1 MLQLVK
7 GDKSIWAICL
17 TLILYSFVIVY
28 SSSSNIAFQYHGGNN
43 LSVMLKHLI
52 HVLMGIGFMVSIS
65 HIPAK
70 FFKNSSVLVYIL
82 TIILL
87 LLAMFTGTTIGN
99 ANASRWIN
107 IFGFTFQPSEM
118 AKVSLIM
125 LLARNLV
132 KHRPKL
138 NSFKHS
144 FVPIILP
151 ILLMCLMVVR
161 ASLSSAIFLYAIS
174 MVILFLGN
182 YPIKNIL
189 KICGLAALTFSLF
202 IAVIYYVPNISNRV
216 DTWKGRIERFVSSED
231 NIDDDANYQIEH
243 SKMALMTG
251 GMTGIG
257 PGKSKQKY
265 FLPQSNSDFIFAIMV
280 EEYGFIFGCLL
291 PILLFL
297 WLFIR
302 FMINALN
309 TKSDSGK
316 LLVFGLGFSLIFQ
329 AFLNMG
335 VAVEL
340 LPVTGQTLPLIS
352 AGGSSI
358 WMTCSALGIILSI
371 SQLNIDRSKKELK
384 FITDKANTNMR
395 RAKLQALSNGET
407 EFDESAFIKS
417 EIARLKND
425 AKN

>member
-1 MLQLVK
+1 MLKLIK
-7 GDKSIWAICL
+7 GDKSIWALCL

-43 LSVMLKHLI
+43 LSVMLKHLV
-52 HVLMGIGFMVSIS
+52 HVLMGLGFMISIS
-65 HIPAK
+65 HIPSK
-70 FFKNSSVLVYIL
+70 FFKNSSVLIYIL
-82 TIILL
+82 TLVLL

-99 ANASRWIN
+99 ANASRWVN

-125 LLARNLV
+125 ILARNLV
-132 KHRPKL
+132 KHRGKL
-138 NSFKHS
+138 SNFKQSFI
-144 FVPIILP
+144 PIVLP
-151 ILLMCLMVVR
+151 IVIMCLLVVR
-161 ASLSSAIFLYAIS
+161 ASLSAAMFLYAVS

-182 YPIKNIL
+182 YPVKNIL
-189 KICGLAALTFSLF
+189 KICGLASVTFGLF
-202 IAVIYYVPNISNRV
+202 ITIIMVVPNISNRV
-216 DTWKGRIERFVSSED
+216 DTWKGRIERY
-231 NIDDDANYQIEH
+231 IDDVDDPDANYQIEH

-280 EEYGFIFGCLL
+280 EEYGFIFGCIL

-302 FMINALN
+302 FIITSLN

-371 SQLNIDRSKKELK
+371 SQVNIDRTKKELK
-384 FITDKANTNMR
+384 LITDKATANMR
-395 RAKLQALSNGET
+395 RAKLEAEQNNDEVFDAQAFL
-407 EFDESAFIKS
+407 KS
-417 EIARLKND
+417 EISRLKNET
-425 AKN
+425 K

>member
-1 MLQLVK
+1 MLKLIR

-17 TLILYSFVIVY
+17 TLLFYSFVIVY

-52 HVLMGIGFMVSIS
+52 HVLMGLGFMISIS
-65 HIPAK
+65 HIPQK
-70 FFKNSSVLVYIL
+70 FLKNSSVLIYVL
-82 TIILL
+82 TIGLL

-99 ANASRWIN
+99 ANASRWVN
-107 IFGFTFQPSEM
+107 IFGLTFQPSEM

-132 KHRPKL
+132 KHQGKL
-138 NSFKHS
+138 KDFKASFIPI
-144 FVPIILP
+144 VLPIIG
-151 ILLMCLMVVR
+151 MCLMVVR
-161 ASLSSAIFLYAIS
+161 ASLSAAVFLYVVS

-189 KICGLAALTFSLF
+189 KICGLAIGTFSLF
-202 IAVIYYVPNISNRV
+202 LIIVINVPNISNRV
-216 DTWKGRIERFVSSED
+216 DTWKGRIERYVNDEED
-231 NIDDDANYQIEH
+231 ADANYQIEH

-280 EEYGFIFGCLL
+280 EEYGFLFGCIL

-302 FMINALN
+302 FMITAHN
-309 TKSDSGK
+309 TKSDFGK
-316 LLVFGLGFSLIFQ
+316 ILVFGLGFSLIFQ

-358 WMTCSALGIILSI
+358 WMTCSAIGLILCV
-371 SQLNIDRSKKELK
+371 SQVNIDRKKNALKLITSKAK
-384 FITDKANTNMR
+384 TNTM
-395 RAKLQALSNGET
+395 RAKMKAEENNDL
-407 EFDESAFIKS
+407 EFDETAYLKS
-417 EIARLKND
+417 EISRLKNE
-425 AKN
+425 AKK